1 MLLAGDI
8 GFTSLPLRIEGVEVL
23 IEPLFSALAG
33 VDGAANPAHYRT
45 PKKRGPD
52 QCAPV
57 MCLAMAESERQV
69 LPFIKYPFEVTST

>member
-1 MLLAGDI
+1 MLLTCDI
-8 GFTSLPLRIEGVEVL
+8 GLTGLSLSIEGVEIL
-23 IEPLFSALAG
+23 IQPLLRALAG
-33 VDGAANPAHYRT
+33 VDGAADPAHHRT

-69 LPFIKYPFEVTST
+69 LPSMT